1 MNLLFQSLSLVIF
14 HLFIKIFVTIIYFSF
29 ILGRKIVFLFQ
40 FTFILPLEMT
50 LLKIELRSWL
60 TSKLQLQRLAAFLYT
75 YSIQN
80 ERMVCDENFQFSFIE
95 IYILGSYVR
104 IEVMCRFIVLA
115 QIKNQIF
122 DQLKLVSECILL

>member
-1 MNLLFQSLSLVIF
+1 
-14 HLFIKIFVTIIYFSF
+14 
-29 ILGRKIVFLFQ
+29 
-40 FTFILPLEMT
+40 MT